1 MLVTINDLQARA
13 TTEAELDNTI
23 KLLVS
28 ANIGSWGWDKW
39 GNNGYYIKY
48 AEFWDAKATFD
59 ITTETTINLPFRVV
73 DNIVTIYT
81 ITGTVAT
88 PSVYYI
94 YNDNVINVSGYAGKK
109 IVIILSSI
117 KNVRN

>member
-39 GNNGYYIKY
+39 GDNGYYIKY
-48 AEFWDAKATFD
+48 NEFWDAKGTFD
-59 ITTETTINLPFRVV
+59 IVDQTTIKLPFRVT
-73 DNIVTIYT
+73 DNIVTIYDVS
-81 ITGTVAT
+81 GSTVT
-88 PSVYYI
+88 SSVYYI
-94 YNDNVINVSGYAGKK
+94 YNDNVISVSQYAGKK
-109 IVIILSSI
+109 IIIMLSLI
-117 KNVRN
+117 RNTRN